1 MIKERKI
8 KYSDSKFKSYLG
20 LNSVAHKFIQ
30 NTGGFVTDFTKYN
43 ISEKDYLEFHI
54 VKNISS
60 KNIKVVKNISSK
72 NIKVVVR
79 YSGMFVCEFTF
90 DDSEW
95 LGYRDSGI
103 KDKKDSRIIKLVPIN
118 IDKNLIRSLNRY
130 VNEILSYKPVDGTST
145 LDIIINPNQIMVSKR
160 DEYGN
165 FIENSKTEFYIDRMS
180 KTLYKRK

>member
-1 MIKERKI
+1 MVKERKI

-20 LNSVAHKFIQ
+20 LNSVTHKFIQ
-30 NTGGFVTDFTKYN
+30 NTGGFVTDFTKYS

-54 VKNISS
+54 
-60 KNIKVVKNISSK
+60 VKNISSK

-95 LGYRDSGI
+95 LGYRNSGI
-103 KDKKDSRIIKLVPIN
+103 KDKKDSRIIKLVTIN

-145 LDIIINPNQIMVSKR
+145 LDIISNPNQIMVSKR